1 MAFPLDTL
9 PQDHSQ
15 GANQSGK
22 GRSLSSQTLG
32 EVESPLHR
40 YLEKYQGMT
49 TCWVPIRRSK
59 AIISDWINWMK
70 CCLSIECEIQAERK
84 GKSKSGKNPKT
95 IRKTIWKSKAWTSWL
110 KPVPWV
116 EVFWCIHHMDW
127 TKSSCKEFWQLE
139 SKVQSQHGRDMKI
152 NLGSIWLDV
161 WMSASGHLLSP
172 SLAAAHPFYLPRC
185 SQCLAFA
192 HLPALELG
200 PRLGPDFTTLT
211 WDIHQLNSLLGNF
224 HRSEKGTV
232 WRMTTANR
240 PANIHYI

>member
-40 YLEKYQGMT
+40 YLEKYQGMM

-70 CCLSIECEIQAERK
+70 CCLAIECEIQAERK
-84 GKSKSGKNPKT
+84 GKSKSAKNPKT
-95 IRKTIWKSKAWTSWL
+95 IPKTIWKIKGWTSWL
-110 KPVPWV
+110 KPVPQV
-116 EVFWCIHHMDW
+116 EVFVCIHHMDW

-139 SKVQSQHGRDMKI
+139 SKVQSQDWPGIWKSIWI
-152 NLGSIWLDV
+152 NLARCLIVSLGP
-161 WMSASGHLLSP
+161 SALSP
-172 SLAAAHPFYLPRC
+172 SFLLA
-185 SQCLAFA
+185 
-192 HLPALELG
+192 
-200 PRLGPDFTTLT
+200 
-211 WDIHQLNSLLGNF
+211 SLLSIPRI
-224 HRSEKGTV
+224 RSLACVGVGSSLGAWLHHTHLGHSSAQQSVGELPPVRKGRRVEDDHSESACKYNVYLYLT
-232 WRMTTANR
+232 
-240 PANIHYI
+240 